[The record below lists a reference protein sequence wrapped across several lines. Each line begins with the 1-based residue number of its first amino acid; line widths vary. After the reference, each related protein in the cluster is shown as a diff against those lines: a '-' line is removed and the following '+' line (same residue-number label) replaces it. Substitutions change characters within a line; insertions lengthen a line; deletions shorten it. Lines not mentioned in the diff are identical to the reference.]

1 MNYKTE
7 SNALN
12 VNDSAKKVHLIKFT
26 KEDAKF
32 IQENFPTYYRDN
44 SIENIERVI
53 AETKPD
59 ALWFC
64 ITYNGKKVGIIS
76 LGKKEEGKLSWGV
89 MIKEGYRGKGIAQE
103 AFDLIKNKAKAQGYT
118 TIISSCSTD
127 NFASTRLHEKCGFNL
142 IKTEV
147 NQAGNEM
154 HRWEIEI

>member
-1 MNYKTE
+1 M
-7 SNALN
+7 
-12 VNDSAKKVHLIKFT
+12 KKIDLVRFE

-32 IQENFPTYYRDN
+32 IQKNFPTYYRDN
-44 SIENIERVI
+44 SIENIKKIIV
-53 AETKPD
+53 ETKPD

-64 ITYNGKKVGIIS
+64 ITYGGEKVGIIS
-76 LGKKEEGKLSWGV
+76 LGEKQDGKLSWGV
-89 MIKEGYRGKGIAQE
+89 MIKEEFRGQGIAQE
-103 AFDLIKNKAKAQGYT
+103 AFDLIKKKAKDQGYL

-127 NFASTRLHEKCGFNL
+127 NVASTRLHEKCGFNL